1 MSNKFFFL
9 LLIVIIV
16 NSCKKELELEL
27 PTWDVDLIFPI
38 ANTKIDIYN
47 IVKDSSITLE
57 EDNNSL
63 VSLVFEQDLISL
75 DIDSFININEIVG
88 ETSTKLDSL
97 KFSRIVIR
105 DTTTLG
111 TLLNDLPF
119 GTTLFPNGSST
130 TIPYLQS
137 IISNDTVIIDASDY
151 FETMTL
157 TSGDLSLTI
166 RNDFPTD
173 LSNISFTLVNSINQN
188 ILGTFTYP
196 LIPSNTLQTQTVSI
210 AGQTIDKDILAI
222 LNNVDVNESNGNV
235 TIDYQDAIK
244 TKLVLENIKIY
255 EATAYFPDQEISQK
269 LQEHVFDL
277 KGAQIHEIGIKE
289 GSVSI
294 YAISTIQDTGRIVFN
309 IPSLKKNGIEFTT
322 ENIVPPTTNGQFS
335 QFDFNFDEYI
345 LDLTGEENRIGGDT
359 INTIYTEFFS
369 YIDST
374 GELVTL
380 NQSDSFYYYTEFN
393 IIPEYAKGYL
403 GRDTIE
409 FGLESIELNQFNN
422 ILSGDIDFES
432 VKLNVFIENFVG
444 ANGQLTFFDLNSENT
459 EDGTIVDI
467 GIDEN
472 TGNNI
477 INNNY
482 LIDAA
487 TLSNNSLP
495 IISSLNNIKTDAN
508 LLLDILPNQ
517 INYCGEFILN
527 NQNIIDFNQF
537 IYLDNIVNS
546 NINIKLPLSIIAN
559 RIILK
564 DTIEINNTNNLE
576 FNKLYLKIL
585 NGFPLSAVS
594 NLVSLDENKILI
606 DSIINDY
613 IVSSAII
620 VDNLVSQKSETTLEI
635 SNLQISDVSF
645 LVFTTE
651 LSTSNIND
659 FVDIYSDYNLE
670 VILSGEIIQTLG
682 Q

>member
-1 MSNKFFFL
+1 MSNKIFFL

-16 NSCKKELELEL
+16 SSCKKELEL

-47 IVKDSSITLE
+47 IVNDSSITLE

-111 TLLNDLPF
+111 NLLNDLPF

-157 TSGDLSLTI
+157 NSGDLSLTI

-244 TKLVLENIKIY
+244 TKLVLENIKIF

-517 INYCGEFILN
+517 INYSGEFILN

-613 IVSSAII
+613 IVPSAII

-659 FVDIYSDYNLE
+659 FIDIYSDYNLE

>member
-1 MSNKFFFL
+1 MSNKIFFL

-16 NSCKKELELEL
+16 SSCKKELEL

-47 IVKDSSITLE
+47 IVNDSSITLE

-111 TLLNDLPF
+111 NLLNDLPF

-244 TKLVLENIKIY
+244 TKLVLENIKIF

-403 GRDTIE
+403 GRDSIE

-467 GIDEN
+467 SIDEN

-517 INYCGEFILN
+517 INYSGEFILN

-613 IVSSAII
+613 IVQSAII

>member
-1 MSNKFFFL
+1 MSNKIFFL

-16 NSCKKELELEL
+16 SSCKKELEL

-47 IVKDSSITLE
+47 IVNDSSITLE

-111 TLLNDLPF
+111 NLLNDLPF

-244 TKLVLENIKIY
+244 TKLVLENIKIF

-467 GIDEN
+467 GIDDN

-517 INYCGEFILN
+517 INYSGEFILN

-613 IVSSAII
+613 IVQSAII

-635 SNLQISDVSF
+635 SNLQISDVSY

>member
-1 MSNKFFFL
+1 MSNKIFFL

-16 NSCKKELELEL
+16 SSCKKELEL

-47 IVKDSSITLE
+47 IVNDSSITLE

-111 TLLNDLPF
+111 NLLNDLPF

-244 TKLVLENIKIY
+244 TKLVLENIKIF

-309 IPSLKKNGIEFTT
+309 IPSLKKSGREFTT

-335 QFDFNFDEYI
+335 QFDFNFDDYI

-403 GRDTIE
+403 GRDTFE

-517 INYCGEFILN
+517 INYSGEFILN

-613 IVSSAII
+613 IVQSAII

-635 SNLQISDVSF
+635 SNLQISDVSY

>member
-1 MSNKFFFL
+1 MSNKIFFL
-9 LLIVIIV
+9 LLIVFIV
-16 NSCKKELELEL
+16 SSCKKELEL

-47 IVKDSSITLE
+47 IVNDSSITLE

-111 TLLNDLPF
+111 NLLNDLPF

-244 TKLVLENIKIY
+244 TKLVLENIKIF

-472 TGNNI
+472 IGNNI

-517 INYCGEFILN
+517 INYSGEFILN

-613 IVSSAII
+613 IVPSAII

-682 Q
+682 K